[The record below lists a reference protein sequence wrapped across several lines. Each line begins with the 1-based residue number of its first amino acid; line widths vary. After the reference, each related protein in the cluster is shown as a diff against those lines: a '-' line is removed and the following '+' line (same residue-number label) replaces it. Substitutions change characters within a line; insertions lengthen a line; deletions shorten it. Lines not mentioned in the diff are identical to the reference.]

1 MGFVSEE
8 IREQHREYFDSIGFT
23 YLVDRKP
30 LEPSW
35 WAIDR
40 EREIILVSRGGVPCE
55 IFMGYELYLS
65 GELIEIEAVEKTE
78 GDWLDRDL
86 KVSWLINKI
95 EIPKELFEKGYDV
108 ENVKNIIRVAFE
120 GYGTRGI
127 ERSKILAVEVE
138 INVEPKQKNEQ
149 NVEKCGFSDD

>member
-1 MGFVSEE
+1 MAFISER
-8 IREQHREYFDSIGFT
+8 IREEDKEYFSSIGFT
-23 YLVDRKP
+23 YLVDGEP

-40 EREIILVSRGGVPCE
+40 EKEIILVSRGGVPCE
-55 IFMGYELYLS
+55 TFMGYQLYLS
-65 GELIEIEAVEKTE
+65 GELIDIEAIEKTE

-95 EIPKELFEKGYDV
+95 EVPKELFEKGYDV
-108 ENVKNIIRVAFE
+108 ESVKNIIRIAFE

-127 ERSKILAVEVE
+127 ERSKILEVKVE
-138 INVEPKQKNEQ
+138 INVEPKKKNEHIG
-149 NVEKCGFSDD
+149 KRG